1 MPFCFPGALWLLYGE
16 AWVGVSTELGLS
28 WVRERGAWGAWGKKE
43 KRSGNNMKVKPV
55 KLADLGDV
63 RKLEASALTPSYSV
77 A

>member
-1 MPFCFPGALWLLYGE
+1 MFPRCPLAVAWRGLGGGEYRVGAQPGDRQ
-16 AWVGVSTELGLS
+16 GG
-28 WVRERGAWGAWGKKE
+28 WGAWGKKE
-43 KRSGNNMKVKPV
+43 KRSGNNMKVRPV